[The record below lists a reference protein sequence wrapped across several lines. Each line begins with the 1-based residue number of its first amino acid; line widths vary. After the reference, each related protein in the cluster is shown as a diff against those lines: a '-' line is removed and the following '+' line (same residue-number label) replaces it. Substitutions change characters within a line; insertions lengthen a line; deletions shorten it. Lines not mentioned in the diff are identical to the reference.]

1 MAKDSTRDGLYN
13 CDRYRGGKH
22 GEGQYKGWR
31 TVVTATRGRYL
42 GVTHEESWAVGRSCT
57 QLYAQSVALQQV
69 WQSVSCACG
78 ERYVIHVLNAGM
90 GGGVGDV
97 LRVAC
102 S

>member
-42 GVTHEESWAVGRSCT
+42 GVTHEESWAVATGDFNQNMWS
-57 QLYAQSVALQQV
+57 
-69 WQSVSCACG
+69 G
-78 ERYVIHVLNAGM
+78 
-90 GGGVGDV
+90 GDV
-97 LRVAC
+97 WMCEERAKK
-102 S
+102 

>member
-1 MAKDSTRDGLYN
+1 MEDS
-13 CDRYRGGKH
+13 CDSDQGSIFGGYSRG
-22 GEGQYKGWR
+22 
-31 TVVTATRGRYL
+31 VVG
-42 GVTHEESWAVGRSCT
+42 SRSK
-57 QLYAQSVALQQV
+57 LYAQSVALQQV